1 VKEQVEGKRRLVAI
15 DDEPSITGFLRIS
28 LRPHG
33 YTVLEAHTAGEGLR
47 LINSSRPDVIILDL
61 GLPDRDGIDLL
72 KQIRKRDTTPLIIL
86 SVRDDEAD
94 KIAGLDHG
102 ADDYLV
108 KPFSINELLA
118 RLRAVLRRAQ
128 PAEEPGSFTQGA
140 LHIDFER
147 RIVRVGEERVHLSP
161 TEYDLLRLLILHAGR
176 VLTHSQ
182 LCQQIWQRDLNY
194 EGMEHLLRVTISNLR
209 SKLDAEPEVSAYI
222 LTEPGIGYR
231 FELLE

>member
-1 VKEQVEGKRRLVAI
+1 MKGSEEGSRRLVVI
-15 DDEPSITGFLRIS
+15 DDEQSITSFLRIS

-33 YTVLEAHTAGEGLR
+33 YTVLEAHTAREGLR
-47 LINSSRPDVIILDL
+47 LVNSARPEVIILDL

-72 KQIRKRDTTPLIIL
+72 KQIRKKNTTPLIIL

-128 PAEEPGSFTQGA
+128 PADDLGSFSRGA
-140 LHIDFER
+140 LQVDFDR
-147 RIVRVGEERVHLSP
+147 RIVKVGEGRVHLSP
-161 TEYDLLRLLILHAGR
+161 TEYDLLRLLIINAGR

-182 LCQQIWQRDLNY
+182 ICQQIWHRELNY

-209 SKLDAEPEVSAYI
+209 SKLDLQSECSAYI

-231 FELLE
+231 FELEE